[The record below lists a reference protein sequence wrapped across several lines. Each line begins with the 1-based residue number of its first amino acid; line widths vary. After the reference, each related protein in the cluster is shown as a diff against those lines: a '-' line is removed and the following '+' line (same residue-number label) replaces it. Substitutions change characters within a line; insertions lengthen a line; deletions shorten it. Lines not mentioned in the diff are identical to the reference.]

1 MSRST
6 AQVWRHG
13 DAPPNRRAEIGEHSV
28 VDLAIGDFRH
38 EHGETVVGWVRSAT
52 ESLTWSSVPYLRL
65 ETGVLDEWHAQPGI
79 VPCVG
84 LLAGNLC
91 AYGQVLE
98 DHADDEAEVAR
109 VIVAPDRRGQGV
121 GQAFVRLLA
130 SEARRLGFTSI
141 LARAVRGDRMAFACY
156 QAAGFVRMTWAEEA
170 ALNVDQDQEYVW
182 LRFSP
187 AVASS

>member
-6 AQVWRHG
+6 GQVWRQI
-13 DAPPNRRAEIGEHSV
+13 DAAPNRGAQIGEHAA

-38 EHGETVVGWVRSAT
+38 EHGETVIGWVQSAP
-52 ESLTWSSVPYLRL
+52 ESLRWSSVPYLRL

-84 LLAGNLC
+84 LLAGDLC

-98 DHADDEAEVAR
+98 DHGEDEAEVAR

-121 GQAFVRLLA
+121 GQAFVGLLA
-130 SEARRLGFTSI
+130 NEARRRGFTSI
-141 LARAVRGDRMAFACY
+141 VARAVRGDRVAFACY

-182 LRFSP
+182 LRFSS
-187 AVASS
+187 ALASS